1 VTCQTI
7 ISPPAPGARPRGK
20 NYHNCVVVDIADNDT
35 ITVGALA
42 VTKGIVV
49 AYTHSTRL

>member
-1 VTCQTI
+1 
-7 ISPPAPGARPRGK
+7 
-20 NYHNCVVVDIADNDT
+20 VVVDIADNDT

-49 AYTHSTRL
+49 AYTHSSRL